1 MYGRSPRTRG
11 EKLNPDEKKIYEG
24 LYESPVMAHDPLT
37 ALKINER
44 ESDHAW
50 EEAMES
56 KLLFKE
62 GYLPIMTK
70 KLFITD

>member
-1 MYGRSPRTRG
+1 
-11 EKLNPDEKKIYEG
+11 
-24 LYESPVMAHDPLT
+24 MAHDPSLP
-37 ALKINER
+37 LKINER